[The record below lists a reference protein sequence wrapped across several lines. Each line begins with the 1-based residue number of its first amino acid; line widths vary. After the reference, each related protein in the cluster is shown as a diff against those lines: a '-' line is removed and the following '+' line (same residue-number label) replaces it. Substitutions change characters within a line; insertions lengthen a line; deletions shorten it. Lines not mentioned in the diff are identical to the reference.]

1 MHRSPAYENR
11 LGFFNMQ
18 ECSSLGAYLD
28 VARIQVKG
36 DHNISPRY
44 LISCDDVRHFQI
56 YDEVMHTEKE
66 MNTRVGGVIG
76 IHKNSALMQY
86 LSSQT
91 KVLELTPGESNH
103 YSVLTTDEFI
113 HVVTR
118 SEPKI
123 TKIT

>member
-1 MHRSPAYENR
+1 
-11 LGFFNMQ
+11 
-18 ECSSLGAYLD
+18 
-28 VARIQVKG
+28 
-36 DHNISPRY
+36 
-44 LISCDDVRHFQI
+44 
-56 YDEVMHTEKE
+56 